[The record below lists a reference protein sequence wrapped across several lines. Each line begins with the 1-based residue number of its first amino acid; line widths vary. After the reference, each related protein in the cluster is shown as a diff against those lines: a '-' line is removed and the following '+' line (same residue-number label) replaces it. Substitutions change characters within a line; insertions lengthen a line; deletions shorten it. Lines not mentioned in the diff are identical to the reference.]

1 MISVFFLFADACT
14 LLKKIHLMQ
23 VAESSSALFG
33 AFAFDGLKMGVRGV
47 AMLMSSISAVSCCLW
62 ILYAYCQWPSRPA
75 SDPERGLEEKDVHA
89 DVEHQGLLSSQQ

>member
-1 MISVFFLFADACT
+1 
-14 LLKKIHLMQ
+14 MQ

-47 AMLMSSISAVSCCLW
+47 AMLMSSISALSCCLW

-75 SDPERGLEEKDVHA
+75 ADPERGLEEKDVPIDA
-89 DVEHQGLLSSQQ
+89 EHQGLLSSQQQQQH